1 MLARVSTF
9 EGGTADGVRAAVE
22 QLRSDL
28 PKGPPEGVKSNGLT
42 VLIDP
47 DGGRMMF
54 IGLFAA
60 PIAGV
65 ARLRLAF
72 GFWVLAVTITIG
84 VGAVIMISLVA
95 SRPSSRGMWI
105 SIVTTSG
112 RSVCVSATASRPSHA
127 SPTTRISGSDSRIFT
142 SKPLAVAE

>member
-28 PKGPPEGVKSNGLT
+28 PKGPPEGIKSNGLT

-54 IGLFAA
+54 IGLFASEEDLRA
-60 PIAGV
+60 SEAALEDMSPPEGSGKRSSVDVYEV
-65 ARLRLAF
+65 A
-72 GFWVLAVTITIG
+72 
-84 VGAVIMISLVA
+84 
-95 SRPSSRGMWI
+95 
-105 SIVTTSG
+105 
-112 RSVCVSATASRPSHA
+112 
-127 SPTTRISGSDSRIFT
+127 
-142 SKPLAVAE
+142 AEVRMS